1 MTKMKKT
8 ARKNKFKG
16 IARRDFLKIA
26 GLIGLG
32 LTLEEA
38 LSACGATPLET
49 PTSVV
54 IAETAQP
61 TPTEIPPTPDQVL
74 EQYRKLIEEKGNSY
88 VRILSAKARA
98 EGAPLEEKLKTFVNK
113 LIAGRH
119 IEQVTL
125 DIYQSEEEAKA
136 AGTSYSLGNIN
147 PYGAPYIAFFDE
159 KTRRAG
165 FIFDVWESDKPLIA
179 TKEDAWEIFSK
190 ELASNTEYA
199 NFVSEKTGTS
209 AESLIPDDFHLTAET
224 NRLADLVFTP
234 TGEAFLG
241 VNHLTQRW
249 KFIDYLGGLVA
260 VPVIAAQTAE
270 TPEKKPEGV
279 ALSDEELITEL
290 VNHSKETN
298 TYPFGLTDEQEQAWF
313 EELNGQCGE
322 QISTFEVPN
331 KLNSMLIY
339 VSPDLYPNF
348 ATDFAQDIEPR
359 PTDVGSASTKLSNG
373 SFDNTFQ
380 VAKDF
385 FDKHPDVK
393 DKLRKEKWLQMKYDP
408 AGKLMFKYQGEWQ
421 TIEGSENLPPEFWGR
436 RIDKNNLSTST
447 DIFQMPNAKVADK
460 VYGPEYKID
469 RGAVLVPMIM
479 LPPPTQELERLLI
492 PHPYEEKASMGL
504 NNLYM
509 LYVNEIIDE
518 NGNKHPIGNIVIL
531 SSKTGNGFS
540 FFKNWGSNKVIED
553 HTAIIFRNGAF
564 TAGKVADVVP
574 QKNGVFFAMID
585 QWPKDEKDFS
595 NGKSDQLKFNF
606 IRNSSN
612 LELLNGDE
620 VNGPKMSLKNPKT
633 LIVLPYNGAKVQILI
648 NIK

>member
-1 MTKMKKT
+1 MTEMEKT
-8 ARKNKFKG
+8 ARNNKFKG

-49 PTSVV
+49 PTSAV

-119 IEQVTL
+119 IEQATL

-179 TKEDAWEIFSK
+179 TKEDAWEVFSK
-190 ELASNTEYA
+190 EFASNTEYA
-199 NFVSEKTGTS
+199 NFISEKTGTS

-241 VNHLTQRW
+241 VNHLTKRW
-249 KFIDYLGGLVA
+249 EFIDHLGGLIT
-260 VPVIAAQTAE
+260 VPVAAAQTVE

-279 ALSDEELITEL
+279 ALSDEALITEL

-313 EELNGQCGE
+313 EELNRQRSGNNGLFV
-322 QISTFEVPN
+322 FEWSEDPN
-331 KLNSMLIY
+331 YMWIY
-339 VSPDLYPNF
+339 VSPSLYPNF
-348 ATDFAQDIEPR
+348 KEEFASEIIGIGAKYEKQADIYKFG
-359 PTDVGSASTKLSNG
+359 DGSDTLLVS
-373 SFDNTFQ
+373 
-380 VAKDF
+380 KDF
-385 FDKHPDVK
+385 FEKHPEVTERLRQDKWIEMRYETDKNGEKTGGLQYRNPITGGFVSIGSSDSLKPNEWSQTISADDPRASEFNPKAKVFK
-393 DKLRKEKWLQMKYDP
+393 DEDLPTIMSFYEGELLPLVLLPIPAEGLYHLSSNPGIASWTDALPMLKVHFIKNELGDLVPIGEQVLLGAYNPVGGINILVDESNKLRTGESIRKLASEINEMKD
-408 AGKLMFKYQGEWQ
+408 E
-421 TIEGSENLPPEFWGR
+421 
-436 RIDKNNLSTST
+436 
-447 DIFQMPNAKVADK
+447 VA
-460 VYGPEYKID
+460 
-469 RGAVLVPMIM
+469 
-479 LPPPTQELERLLI
+479 I
-492 PHPYEEKASMGL
+492 PH
-504 NNLYM
+504 
-509 LYVNEIIDE
+509 EIYYATVFH
-518 NGNKHPIGNIVIL
+518 N
-531 SSKTGNGFS
+531 
-540 FFKNWGSNKVIED
+540 
-553 HTAIIFRNGAF
+553 
-564 TAGKVADVVP
+564 P
-574 QKNGVFFAMID
+574 QKNLRPGLFETAKTEIFIAPD
-585 QWPKDEKDFS
+585 
-595 NGKSDQLKFNF
+595 KSYAAITGSAILSESKTILLLDGCLRNTI
-606 IRNSSN
+606 IR
-612 LELLNGDE
+612 
-620 VNGPKMSLKNPKT
+620 K
-633 LIVLPYNGAKVQILI
+633 Q
-648 NIK
+648 

>member
-1 MTKMKKT
+1 MTKMEKT

-98 EGAPLEEKLKTFVNK
+98 EDAPLEEKLKTFVNK

-119 IEQVTL
+119 IEQATL

-179 TKEDAWEIFSK
+179 TKEDAWEVFTK

-241 VNHLTQRW
+241 VNKITKQW
-249 KFIDYLGGLVA
+249 EFIDNAGGLKPTPNA
-260 VPVIAAQTAE
+260 KDLTAE
-270 TPEKKPEGV
+270 TPANQKTEGV
-279 ALSDEELITEL
+279 ATSNQAVIMELVRLAKEGNIFPDGLTREQTFAFFTEL
-290 VNHSKETN
+290 
-298 TYPFGLTDEQEQAWF
+298 
-313 EELNGQCGE
+313 
-322 QISTFEVPN
+322 
-331 KLNSMLIY
+331 
-339 VSPDLYPNF
+339 
-348 ATDFAQDIEPR
+348 
-359 PTDVGSASTKLSNG
+359 
-373 SFDNTFQ
+373 
-380 VAKDF
+380 
-385 FDKHPDVK
+385 DK
-393 DKLRKEKWLQMKYDP
+393 
-408 AGKLMFKYQGEWQ
+408 
-421 TIEGSENLPPEFWGR
+421 S
-436 RIDKNNLSTST
+436 IDKNLIYTINEDGTINLFIKNKEILEKYNYEFQTIDGLKDWHKVKKEILDDGKLVSEASSRIIIPVYQQEIIDKEGEVSHIIQIYDHTKKEWVDLAGIEANNWQSIEKSDLQKMIDDGQFSWPT
-447 DIFQMPNAKVADK
+447 GTKATEVKGYLEKGDVSLIPIYINSDNIAESVWTGAENPIYSNTYNIFVEGTIISWEKTADDSLSPVARKALVAYDSVLAIGK
-460 VYGPEYKID
+460 QGKPENSHSIKSIYDGKFPKEYYA
-469 RGAVLVPMIM
+469 GCQTYLVPISPDGSSKPRAYQGVAYDIDN
-479 LPPPTQELERLLI
+479 LNDPLLI
-492 PHPYEEKASMGL
+492 PQPTFSIAIQ
-504 NNLYM
+504 
-509 LYVNEIIDE
+509 VNID
-518 NGNKHPIGNIVIL
+518 
-531 SSKTGNGFS
+531 
-540 FFKNWGSNKVIED
+540 
-553 HTAIIFRNGAF
+553 
-564 TAGKVADVVP
+564 P
-574 QKNGVFFAMID
+574 QK
-585 QWPKDEKDFS
+585 
-595 NGKSDQLKFNF
+595 
-606 IRNSSN
+606 
-612 LELLNGDE
+612 
-620 VNGPKMSLKNPKT
+620 
-633 LIVLPYNGAKVQILI
+633 
-648 NIK
+648 

>member
-1 MTKMKKT
+1 MTEIEKT
-8 ARKNKFKG
+8 AHTNKFKG

-49 PTSVV
+49 PTSAV
-54 IAETAQP
+54 IAKTAQP

-119 IEQVTL
+119 IEQATL

-159 KTRRAG
+159 KTKRAG

-179 TKEDAWEIFSK
+179 TKEDAWEVFSN
-190 ELASNTEYA
+190 ELASNIEYA
-199 NFVSEKTGTS
+199 NFISEKTGTS
-209 AESLIPDDFHLTAET
+209 VESLIPDDFHLTAET

-241 VNHLTQRW
+241 VNHLTQQW
-249 KFIDYLGGLVA
+249 EFIDHLGGLIA
-260 VPVIAAQTAE
+260 VPVAAAQTAE

-279 ALSDEELITEL
+279 ALSDEALVTEL

-298 TYPFGLTDEQEQAWF
+298 TYPFGLTEEQEQAWF
-313 EELNGQCGE
+313 EELNRQCGD
-322 QISTFEVPN
+322 QVTTFEVPN
-331 KLNSMLIY
+331 KPKSMLIY

-359 PTDVGSASTKLSNG
+359 PTDSGSASTKVSNG

-385 FDKHPDVK
+385 FNKHPDVK
-393 DKLRKEKWLQMKYDP
+393 EKLKKEKWLQIKHDP
-408 AGKLMFKYQGEWQ
+408 TGKLMFKYRGEWQ
-421 TIEGSENLPPEFWGR
+421 TVEGSENLPPEFWGR

-447 DIFQMPNAKVADK
+447 DIFQMPNPKVIKDS
-460 VYGPEYKID
+460 YGPKYMID
-469 RGAVLVPMIM
+469 QGAVLVPMIM
-479 LPPPTQELERLLI
+479 LPPPTQELERFLI
-492 PHPYEEKASMGL
+492 PLSSGEEAGMGL
-504 NNLYM
+504 NSLYM
-509 LYVNEIIDE
+509 LKIDE
-518 NGNKHPIGNIVIL
+518 IADLDGNKHLIGNVVAL
-531 SSKTGNGFS
+531 STITGRGFS
-540 FFKNWGSNKVIED
+540 FFKNWGSSRMIDDMTSV
-553 HTAIIFRNGAF
+553 IFRNGAF
-564 TAGKVADVVP
+564 AAGKVADVVP
-574 QKNGVFFAMID
+574 PENGIFFTMVD
-585 QWPKDEKDFS
+585 QWPENENDFKGG
-595 NGKSDQLKFNF
+595 NMDRLRFNF
-606 IRNSSN
+606 IVNSSN
-612 LELLNGDE
+612 LEPLNKDE
-620 VNGPKMSLKNPKT
+620 IDGPKMSLENPKIP
-633 LIVLPYNGAKVQILI
+633 IVMPYNGAAIQMLI

>member
-1 MTKMKKT
+1 MTEMEKT

-49 PTSVV
+49 PTSAV

-119 IEQVTL
+119 IEQAAL

-179 TKEDAWEIFSK
+179 TKEDAWEVFSN

-234 TGEAFLG
+234 TGEAFIG

-249 KFIDYLGGLVA
+249 EFIDHLGGLAA
-260 VPVIAAQTAE
+260 VPVTAAQIAE

-279 ALSDEELITEL
+279 ALSDEALVTEL
-290 VNHSKETN
+290 VNYSKETN
-298 TYPFGLTDEQEQAWF
+298 TYPTGLTDEQEQAWF
-313 EELNGQCGE
+313 EELNRQCDLSAF
-322 QISTFEVPN
+322 IFEIPNNNSDVLIHVP
-331 KLNSMLIY
+331 KDIC
-339 VSPDLYPNF
+339 PNF
-348 ATDFAQDIEPR
+348 GDLIKNAARWRPEPKYYSESWIVPKTALNDATLLEI
-359 PTDVGSASTKLSNG
+359 
-373 SFDNTFQ
+373 
-380 VAKDF
+380 VAKIA
-385 FDKHPDVK
+385 PQ
-393 DKLRKEKWLQMKYDP
+393 KWIPIKVGVDGIKNKKAFYD
-408 AGKLMFKYQGEWQ
+408 ERSSRWVN
-421 TIEGSENLPPEFWGR
+421 INGSENIDIEFWNKPEITAEEIDPKTDEAIFRSLVKADNKLTPFLLAPIPEDGLDR
-436 RIDKNNLSTST
+436 LLAPSAVDFGQGDGSGLDLLKVIRVKTIKDELGNSKFIGETVFLPTVDILGYFFAIEEQSKEVTLYGKDTFKDPGKISRVPRIQVGGVYYVAVSRDLTQSHAELTGGKPTRWLIADDHFMHT
-447 DIFQMPNAKVADK
+447 DQI
-460 VYGPEYKID
+460 PEYLSNPID
-469 RGAVLVPMIM
+469 LKSQKLAHATTDM
-479 LPPPTQELERLLI
+479 
-492 PHPYEEKASMGL
+492 
-504 NNLYM
+504 
-509 LYVNEIIDE
+509 
-518 NGNKHPIGNIVIL
+518 
-531 SSKTGNGFS
+531 S
-540 FFKNWGSNKVIED
+540 FGPSL
-553 HTAIIFRNGAF
+553 T
-564 TAGKVADVVP
+564 
-574 QKNGVFFAMID
+574 
-585 QWPKDEKDFS
+585 
-595 NGKSDQLKFNF
+595 LKK
-606 IRNSSN
+606 
-612 LELLNGDE
+612 L
-620 VNGPKMSLKNPKT
+620 
-633 LIVLPYNGAKVQILI
+633 
-648 NIK
+648 